1 MASARARE
9 DLTSQNYSI
18 EDKNMRD
25 MDDKYANR
33 REDRYNGPTSKF
45 SEKEGELKFSRINP
59 IRNSILLTI
68 LIKVPFSTHYNLRLQ
83 TQREAGVCG

>member
-59 IRNSILLTI
+59 IRNSILSEYAGN
-68 LIKVPFSTHYNLRLQ
+68 VGLRRPSVKLSLYI
-83 TQREAGVCG
+83 